1 MGEAAEWSTSPLR
14 RDAAIALLHRLGKT
28 SVERLDPLFLH
39 PGASEFSSMNEF
51 AARTGATVTFGP
63 FTLRENER
71 LLTRDGVPVELGG
84 RAMDVLIV
92 LVARANEVVS
102 KHELM
107 RLAWPGVV
115 VSDGSLRFQ
124 ITMLRQALDDGK
136 DGARY
141 IVSIVGR
148 GYCFVA
154 AISRQG
160 GVDTANPAEPVLPG
174 QPLQLVGRETDLS
187 EIRARLATSRFVT
200 IVGSGG
206 VGKTTVAVRTGHDL
220 LAMFGN
226 AVYFIDLAA
235 LSDASLVPT
244 AIASTLRLSVRSSD
258 PVPSLL
264 AYLRDKRMLLVLDNC
279 EHVIDAAALLAERIF
294 AATPHV
300 HILATSREPLRTQD
314 EHVHR
319 LEPLASPP
327 DEPGLTAAGVLTYP
341 AAWLFVARAGASGAM
356 LGLDDADAQVVAGI
370 CRKLD
375 GVPLSIE
382 LAARRV
388 VSYGLHQTAT
398 LLNDRLTLSWPGQRT
413 ARPRHQTLQAT
424 LDWSFELLDGAER
437 QVLCQLPVFVGNFS
451 LEAARRVVVA
461 PALSEE
467 QVLAAIASLAEKSL
481 LAVHRSGA
489 RTLYRLL
496 ESTRVYALSKAGPET
511 TEAAALRHASYFCH
525 RLEQGAEKDA
535 AFSRDAGRAS
545 DTADL
550 GNVRAALEW
559 CFGPQGATE
568 LGVALAAAAVPA
580 FMAMSL
586 LAECHRWSARA
597 LGELTERTVASRSE
611 MTLQAALGLSQMFT
625 RGNSEEVRH
634 ALERSLAVAQELG
647 DAASQVQLLARL
659 QIFHERIGDF
669 VVSLDYAHRSAAVA
683 ETIDDPTARATA
695 NSLVGL
701 CSHLTGD
708 QAKARLLLEA
718 AIAGAVQSTQ
728 ASTIYSG
735 FDHANR
741 ASIALARTL
750 WLQGYPAQA
759 VIVAQRAV
767 DDARQLD
774 HPVTLC
780 IALIWAVSVY
790 LWVGDLDRAERD
802 IDSFIAY
809 AESHS
814 LTPYL
819 AVGRG
824 IKGELALRRGDT
836 EHGVQALERCLGDLH
851 ESRYELLTTSF
862 RLTLA
867 EGLTMVGR
875 TAEALGLI
883 DDTLAS
889 VHANGDL
896 CHLPELLRV
905 KARALRSAPE
915 RRIEEAEECL
925 VQSLDWSRRQG
936 ARGWELRTAMD
947 LARQWSE
954 TRRAPQGQAL
964 LRGVLAHYAEGF
976 DTADLQEAGGVLAHI
991 DEMAASAAPIG

>member
-1 MGEAAEWSTSPLR
+1 MVQPISAPATANEAAPGSG
-14 RDAAIALLHRLGKT
+14 AI
-28 SVERLDPLFLH
+28 
-39 PGASEFSSMNEF
+39 
-51 AARTGATVTFGP
+51 VTFGP
-63 FTLRENER
+63 FTLVESER
-71 LLTRDGVPVELGG
+71 LLTRDGAAVELGG
-84 RAMDVLIV
+84 RAMDVLV
-92 LVARANEVVS
+92 ALVSRANVVVS
-102 KHELM
+102 KRELM

-124 ITMLRQALDDGK
+124 ITMLRQALGDGK

-141 IVSIVGR
+141 IVNIVGR

-154 AISRQG
+154 EIARQG
-160 GVDTANPAEPVLPG
+160 LGAARIAEAVHPVEPSLPG
-174 QPLQLVGRETDLS
+174 QPPPLVGREEDLA
-187 EIRARLATSRFVT
+187 EIRAQLATRRFVS

-206 VGKTTVAVRTGHDL
+206 VGKTSVAARTGHDL

-226 AVYFIDLAA
+226 AVFFIDLAA

-244 AIASTLRLSVRSSD
+244 AVASTLRLSVRSTD
-258 PVPSLL
+258 PVPNLL
-264 AYLRDKRMLLVLDNC
+264 AYLRDRRMLLILDNC

-294 AATPHV
+294 QAAPGV
-300 HILATSREPLRTQD
+300 HILVTSREPLRTQG

-327 DEPGLTAAGVLTYP
+327 DQPGISAVDVLMYP

-356 LGLDDADAQVVAGI
+356 LGLDDADAQVVASI

-375 GVPLSIE
+375 GVPLAIE

-388 VSYGLHQTAT
+388 VSYGLHQTAA
-398 LLNDRLTLSWPGQRT
+398 LLQDRLALSWPGQRT

-424 LDWSFELLDGAER
+424 LDWSFELLDAAER
-437 QVLCQLPVFVGNFS
+437 QVLCQLPVFVGHFS
-451 LEAARRVVVA
+451 LEAARQVVVA
-461 PALSEE
+461 PALNEE
-467 QVLAAIASLAEKSL
+467 QVLAAIAGLAEKSL
-481 LAVHRSGA
+481 LAVHRSGPLT
-489 RTLYRLL
+489 RYRLL
-496 ESTRVYALSKAGPET
+496 ESTRVYALSKADPES
-511 TEAAALRHASYFCH
+511 TEAASLRHASYFC
-525 RLEQGAEKDA
+525 RQLAQSAEKEA

-559 CFGPQGATE
+559 CFGPAGATQ
-568 LGVALAAAAVPA
+568 LGIALAAAAVPA

-597 LGELTERTVASRSE
+597 LSELSEATVFSRSE

-625 RGNSEEVRH
+625 RGNSEAVRH
-634 ALERSLAVAQELG
+634 ALERSLVVAQGLG

-669 VVSLDYAHRSAAVA
+669 VVSLDYAQRSAAVA
-683 ETIDDPTARATA
+683 RTIDDPTARATA
-695 NSLVGL
+695 NSLLGL
-701 CSHLTGD
+701 CNHLTGD

-718 AIAGAVQSTQ
+718 AIADAVQSTQ
-728 ASTIYSG
+728 ASTIYAG
-735 FDHANR
+735 FDHGNR
-741 ASIALARTL
+741 AMIALARTL

-759 VIVAQRAV
+759 VDVAQRAV

-790 LWVGDLDRAERD
+790 LWVGDLARAERD

-824 IKGELALRRGDT
+824 IKGELAVRRGDPQR
-836 EHGVQALERCLGDLH
+836 GVEALERCLIDLH

-867 EGLTMVGR
+867 EGLTLVGR
-875 TAEALGLI
+875 SAEALGLI
-883 DDTLAS
+883 DHALAS

-896 CHLPELLRV
+896 CYLPELLRV
-905 KARALRSAPE
+905 KARALGRTPG
-915 RRIEEAEECL
+915 RPMQEAEECL
-925 VQSLDWSRRQG
+925 MQSLESSRLQG

-947 LARQWSE
+947 LARSWSE
-954 TRRAPQGQAL
+954 TRRAQQGKTL
-964 LRGVLAHYAEGF
+964 LKDVLANYQEGF
-976 DTADLQEAGGVLAHI
+976 ETADLQAASAILARL
-991 DEMAASAAPIG
+991 DEPAASAAPMG